1 MKKNLLLLFAL
12 LLGAAASAWADVEIN
27 ETNFPDEAFRNW
39 VMQWDTDNS
48 GGLSEQEI
56 SAAGDTQIPTAIYIN
71 NMGISNL
78 KGIEYFTHATILH
91 CTGNNLTE
99 LDVSALENLWF
110 LQCSDNQLESLKI
123 HPNLSRLHA
132 YNNNLSEFV
141 IPENSR
147 AWELKLYNN
156 QLQSF
161 QLPLNMRF
169 ERNEAFD
176 PATIYRSIQLN
187 YNPITSLNF
196 SSNAEVHWL
205 DVSDTQ
211 LNTID
216 VSQLPSLV
224 SLSMNNCPISH
235 IDLSQNTSL
244 GEFYAQ
250 CTSFESLDFSNNTQ
264 LKSLNVGWCENLTEI
279 NFVNSTELETFDC
292 PYTSL
297 KSLDLSQNTYP
308 YLYFIYADNCQL
320 ETMDLSGCTGLN
332 ELRCRN
338 NKLTELRVNS
348 PWLSLVRCENNQ
360 LTSLDVSASTEQ
372 LTTLHCYNN
381 KLEEFHFN
389 YPIVFLTIFNN
400 QLKKEAMD
408 EIVLARQRFAPY
420 TWNPQCTWVV
430 NLDDPNEGNEM
441 DYTQASALNA
451 MNSPAF
457 AFEGDVDELA
467 SFDNMENYMYSS
479 MEFDGNVPSV
489 VIDDNGFATFSSV
502 VDYDLSNTYGSTAYS
517 VLDAQGNS
525 YEMTEVSSDA
535 LEAGT
540 GIILKGEPGTELYI
554 PAAVA
559 VGESWGSPISDNL
572 LAGNLKARTFAAG
585 EAYILKDGKFV
596 LTQGDREELPCHT
609 AYIPAE
615 NVVNGGDV
623 LYLNGEVTGVEEITA
638 STNDENA
645 PIYDVMGRRVLNPQP
660 GGIYIQNGKKFIQR

>member
-78 KGIEYFTHATILH
+78 KGIEYFTHATSLN
-91 CTGNNLTE
+91 CAGNNLTE

-110 LQCSDNQLESLKI
+110 LKCSDNQLESLKI

-176 PATIYRSIQLN
+176 PATIYRSIKLN
-187 YNPITSLNF
+187 YNPITSLNL

-216 VSQLPSLV
+216 VSQLPSLG

-235 IDLSQNTSL
+235 IDLSQNTNL
-244 GEFYAQ
+244 GEFTAR

-264 LKSLNVGWCENLTEI
+264 LKSLDVGWCENLTEI
-279 NFVNSTELETFDC
+279 NFVNSTELEKFVC

-338 NKLTELRVNS
+338 NKLTELKVNS

-451 MNSPAF
+451 LNSPAF
-457 AFEGDVDELA
+457 AFEGDVNELA
-467 SFDNMENYMYSS
+467 DFDNMENYMYSS

-645 PIYDVMGRRVLNPQP
+645 PIYDVMGRRVLNPQA
-660 GGIYIQNGKKFIQR
+660 GGVYIQNGKKFIQR